1 MLERK
6 SQIDCPI
13 MVSNKQKFQS
23 LRSHKIL
30 PFYKINQ
37 YIGAVLRPLKEAGTK
52 KLCKPLIT
60 VYGPSA
66 WYFRVKGIL
75 QNLGAS
81 KSKVDDA
88 IFYRYINRKLE
99 GIMC

>member
-1 MLERK
+1 MRA
-6 SQIDCPI
+6 
-13 MVSNKQKFQS
+13 F
-23 LRSHKIL
+23 
-30 PFYKINQ
+30 
-37 YIGAVLRPLKEAGTK
+37 LRPPNEAGAK

-81 KSKVDDA
+81 KSKLDDA
-88 IFYRYINRKLE
+88 MFYPYINRKLE

>member
-1 MLERK
+1 
-6 SQIDCPI
+6 

-30 PFYKINQ
+30 PFYKINR
-37 YIGAVLRPLKEAGTK
+37 YIRAFLRPPKEAGTK

-60 VYGPSA
+60 VNGPSA

-75 QNLGAS
+75 QNLCAS